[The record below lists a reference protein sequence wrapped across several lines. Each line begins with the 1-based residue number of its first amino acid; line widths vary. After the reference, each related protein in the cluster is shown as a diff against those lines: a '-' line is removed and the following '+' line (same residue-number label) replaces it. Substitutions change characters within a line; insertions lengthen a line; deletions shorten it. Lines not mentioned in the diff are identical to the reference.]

1 LRGGGWRG
9 AWGGTKAHTV
19 EADTRRYF
27 AIEVPETTQT
37 VDVLAVNGAP
47 SSIAHQDELFFLR
60 LALTAA
66 PEGQKAPFAI
76 RSVAPAEL
84 ADLELS
90 KYPLVVLANVERLS
104 EQSVE
109 KLEEYADGGGSVL
122 VFLGDKVNPAFYNE

>member
-47 SSIAHQDELFFLR
+47 SSVAHQDELFFLR

-66 PEGQKAPFAI
+66 PEGQKAPFDI
-76 RSVAPAEL
+76 RSIAPAEL
-84 ADLELS
+84 AGVEVAN
-90 KYPLVVLANVERLS
+90 YPLVVLANVERLS
-104 EQSVE
+104 EAAVE
-109 KLEEYADGGGSVL
+109 KLEEYVDGGGKL
-122 VFLGDKVNPAFYNE
+122 LGF